1 MGTTHFDY
9 VKQWW
14 ASRFEGNVL
23 LLHYSDAVSDPKTH
37 IRRLAAF
44 FGVNCTPAEIDRI
57 AHLTSLE
64 SMKRDSLRFSC
75 VTLVLA
81 LLGTHVARLGSL
93 RTIGYTYLHLYF
105 DLRVA

>member
-1 MGTTHFDY
+1 MGSTHFEY

-14 ASRFEGNVL
+14 ASRFEDNVL
-23 LLHYSDAVSDPKTH
+23 LLHYSDAVSDPKAH

-75 VTLVLA
+75 VTLVLV
-81 LLGTHVARLGSL
+81 LLGTLAPRLGTL
-93 RTIGYTYLHLYF
+93 LTIWYTDLHP
-105 DLRVA
+105 

>member
-1 MGTTHFDY
+1 LLPGGVLGSTHFEY

-14 ASRFEGNVL
+14 ASRFEANVL

-75 VTLVLA
+75 VTLVLM
-81 LLGTHVARLGSL
+81 LLGTLAPRLGTL
-93 RTIGYTYLHLYF
+93 RTIWYTDLHL
-105 DLRVA
+105 